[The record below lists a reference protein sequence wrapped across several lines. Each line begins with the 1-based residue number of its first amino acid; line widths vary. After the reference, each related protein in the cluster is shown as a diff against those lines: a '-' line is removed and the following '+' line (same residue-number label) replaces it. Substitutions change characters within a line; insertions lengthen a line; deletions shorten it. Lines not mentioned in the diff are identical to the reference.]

1 MANVKFLKGT
11 QSKFNGLTQ
20 FTDGAF
26 YLTTDTDRL
35 YFAQSSTECVPLNQ
49 FIRTVTAEEFNALT
63 TDQVSKGDY
72 YYIPENNILAVCSND
87 SGSLTWTQ
95 LNPDTNDNTTFNEMN
110 FEGSVTENTV
120 TITEK
125 LKEYNAITG
134 KQTTNTL
141 AGDLKLKGT
150 NGIALTTANDAHS
163 TTVTIEGDTYS
174 LSADMNGAQQYEAGK
189 AYEVGDIIVL
199 NGQYQ
204 RCKTPVAADSN
215 TSAAAIVGSFEE
227 LNAGISLVSANGQES
242 STFGFKAGDNV
253 TINQF
258 NGEIKISAKDTTLEK
273 GSLDV
278 SNNTA
283 QGFDITVSDN
293 GNNTVSGTLNPVIKV
308 GSSGSSS
315 SVHFVNG
322 EANLPVYTTSEID
335 SKFKGLNGMTYKGTV
350 GTSAL
355 LLLPTSNVSSGDT
368 YMVAAADFEDKGIKA
383 KNGDLLIATGQEGA
397 DGYIPS
403 NGITWTHVP
412 SGDDSFKNS
421 TYEGIATPG
430 SNTWGVQ
437 EASSDQLVGD
447 IQFVAGTNMSI
458 SSTLGGPDKD
468 DPTSIITTIQ
478 HGSVGAGSVTS
489 TTDATPPENP
499 DVTNFTAVTG
509 IGRDSNGHVASVT
522 TKQFNIKDTT
532 YTFGT
537 GVENNKI
544 VTKLTDNTN
553 SGEQAV
559 TYGVTSSSLNVTTT
573 AAAANDVTVNV
584 ELTWGSF

>member
-1 MANVKFLKGT
+1 MANVKFLKGN
-11 QSKFNGLTQ
+11 QSSFNKLTQ

-49 FIRTVTAEEFNALT
+49 FIRTVTQTQFEALT
-63 TDQVSKGDY
+63 PAQVSQGDY
-72 YYIPENNILAVCSND
+72 YYITDQNILAIAD
-87 SGSLTWTQ
+87 YDEGSLKWTQ
-95 LNPDTNDNTTFNEMN
+95 LNPDTNTNTTFSEMN
-110 FEGSVTENTV
+110 FESSVTDNTV

-134 KQTTNTL
+134 HQTGNAL

-150 NGIALTTANDAHS
+150 NGVALTAENDSAGS

-174 LSADMNGAQQYEAGK
+174 LSSNMNDARQYEAGK
-189 AYEVGDIIVL
+189 AYHVGDIVVID
-199 NGQYQ
+199 GKYQ
-204 RCKTPVAADSN
+204 ICKAEVASDNN

-227 LNAGISLVSANGQES
+227 LNAGISLVSANGQKS
-242 STFGFKAGDNV
+242 STFGFKKGPNV
-253 TINQF
+253 TIGQT
-258 NGEIKISAKDTTLEK
+258 NGQITVSAKDTTLEN

-278 SNNTA
+278 SNNTT

-293 GNNTVSGTLNPVIKV
+293 GNNTVSGTLNPVINV
-308 GSSGSSS
+308 GSSGNS

-322 EANLPVYTTSEID
+322 AADLPVYTTSEID
-335 SKFKGLNGMTYKGTV
+335 SKFKGLNGMTYKGTIGGAV
-350 GTSAL
+350 AT
-355 LLLPTSNVSSGDT
+355 LPSSNVSCGDT
-368 YMVAAADFEDKGIKA
+368 YMVATASFEAGSIKA
-383 KNGDLLIATGQEGA
+383 KNGDLLIAVGEEGA

-412 SGDDSFKNS
+412 SGDDNFQNS

-437 EASSDQLVGD
+437 EASSDQPVGD
-447 IQFVAGTNMSI
+447 IQFVAGTNISI
-458 SSTLGGPDKD
+458 SSTLGGSDKD
-468 DPTSIITTIQ
+468 DPTSMITTIQ
-478 HGSVGAGSVTS
+478 HGSVGAGNVTS
-489 TTDATPPENP
+489 TTNATPAENP
-499 DVTNFTAVTG
+499 DVTTLTAVTG

-537 GVENNKI
+537 GVADNKI
-544 VTKLTDNTN
+544 VTKLT
-553 SGEQAV
+553 SSEAAEQAV
-559 TYGVTSSSLNVTTT
+559 TYEVASSSLNVTTT
-573 AAAANDVTVNV
+573 ATATNDVKVNV
-584 ELTWGSF
+584 ELEWGSF